1 LPIASLTPI
10 HLPRI
15 SSIIKSHFP
24 YEPTL
29 GQLEFFSKLDM
40 LMPESVGEVD
50 TLVLRGYAG
59 TGKTTVISAVVN
71 VLPLFNLK
79 SMLLAPTGRAAKV
92 LSSYAGKN
100 AFTIHKIIYRQ
111 VADPSTGGVRFI
123 RQKNYANKTIFI
135 VDESS
140 LISNE
145 KGFLASGLLD
155 DLVEFVFQDGSN
167 RLILVGDNAQLPPV
181 GSVVSPALDVL
192 YLQDK
197 YGMNLVQVELSEV
210 LRQEEKSGILINA
223 THLRDVIFKKDQSL
237 QFDTRTYKDIF
248 RMTNERF
255 EDGIRYAYQKVGM
268 ENTAILC
275 RSNWQAVRYNEYVRR
290 MILFKEDE
298 IEAGD
303 VLMVVKNNYSILE
316 PDSAAGFIA
325 NGEFAEVR
333 KIFNLEDKYGFR
345 FADLELQLVDYPDLK
360 PFRARVTLDTLHSNS
375 PSFTSEDNN
384 RLYQQV
390 LEDYKANFA
399 KKELKKKMQ
408 ADEYLNALQVKFAY
422 ALTCHKSQGGQW
434 QIVFVDPGNRQEEKP
449 DEELT
454 RWMYTALTRAQKEV
468 FLINFNDCYFNTK
481 SNETTDL

>member
-1 LPIASLTPI
+1 
-10 HLPRI
+10 
-15 SSIIKSHFP
+15 
-24 YEPTL
+24 
-29 GQLEFFSKLDM
+29 M
-40 LMPESVGEVD
+40 LLPESAEQVD

-59 TGKTTVISAVVN
+59 TGKTTVLSAVVN
-71 VLPLFNLK
+71 VLPLFNMK

-92 LSSYAGKN
+92 LGSYAGKN

-111 VADPSTGGVRFI
+111 VADSNTGGLRFI
-123 RQKNYANKTIFI
+123 KQKNYSKKTIFI

-145 KGFLASGLLD
+145 KGLLTGGLLD
-155 DLVEFVFQDGSN
+155 DLIDYVFQDGSN

-181 GSVVSPALDVL
+181 GSALSPALDMD
-192 YLQDK
+192 YLQNK
-197 YGMNLVQVELSEV
+197 FGMNAVEVELSEV
-210 LRQEEKSGILINA
+210 LRQEEMSGILINA
-223 THLRDVIFKKDQSL
+223 THLREVIVKKAKVVQI
-237 QFDTRTYKDIF
+237 DTRRYKDIF
-248 RMTNERF
+248 RMNNDRL
-255 EDGIRYAYQKVGM
+255 EDGIRYAYQKAGM

-298 IEAGD
+298 VEAGD

-316 PDSAAGFIA
+316 PDSSAGFIA

-333 KIFNLEDKYGFR
+333 KIFNLEEKYGFR

-360 PFRARVTLDTLHSNS
+360 PFRARVTLDTLHTNSASFSPEDSNK
-375 PSFTSEDNN
+375 
-384 RLYQQV
+384 LYHQV
-390 LEDYKANFA
+390 LEDYKATTP

-434 QIVFVDPGNRQEEKP
+434 QIVFIDPGNRQDEKP
-449 DEELT
+449 DEDFT

-468 FLINFNDCYFNTK
+468 FLINFNDRYFNTE
-481 SNETTDL
+481 SYDTTAQ